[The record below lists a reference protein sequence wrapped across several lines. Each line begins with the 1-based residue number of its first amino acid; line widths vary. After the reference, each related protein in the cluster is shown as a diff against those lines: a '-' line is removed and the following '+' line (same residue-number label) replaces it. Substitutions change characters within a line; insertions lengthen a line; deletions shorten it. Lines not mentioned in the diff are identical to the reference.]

1 MQPNVFK
8 SIDKISGIIKLIP
21 KSQGKLKIKFFVKNQ
36 FNLIKEQNQSRL
48 LSENY
53 LETKFN
59 YAPITPEIEKNVITE
74 SEKEISENEEE
85 KNEAH
90 NIKILDNK
98 ESNIKKIVRTYN
110 LNDLGESKKEQNN
123 SDIVKNSD
131 IPSDKE
137 DQNQVNSNNNLTKDR
152 GEDSEDDIVKELEN
166 DYNDFHEVEDIYYPI
181 VDDNDNPNL
190 DDFESPVEVEFTDN
204 AEIISKTDD
213 LNNSTGAEITSMIFK
228 TKITNNTFFESFKKI
243 SKENTEENSSESSNV
258 QTSITFD
265 DSTELSSNEK
275 LLNNYEKNNDIKTE
289 SEKNSY
295 ETDDNVLNFNI
306 FEKI

>member
-1 MQPNVFK
+1 M
-8 SIDKISGIIKLIP
+8 
-21 KSQGKLKIKFFVKNQ
+21 KNQ

-74 SEKEISENEEE
+74 SEKEISENEGE

-123 SDIVKNSD
+123 SDTVKNSD

-243 SKENTEENSSESSNV
+243 SKENTEENNSESSNV